1 MNVST
6 LLLEWGSLVKS
17 FLSTKRKIGYIF
29 VRRNFELRQIF
40 LTIQHYLLSLAFS
53 IYSRGVFQKYDF
65 CFGLV
70 LIYQAN
76 NSENWRKN
84 DNKHSLSNKDSKRFV
99 CCDKH

>member
-6 LLLEWGSLVKS
+6 LSLEWGSLVKS

-29 VRRNFELRQIF
+29 LRRNF
-40 LTIQHYLLSLAFS
+40 SLGKLFNYSALPTKFS
-53 IYSRGVFQKYDF
+53 FSLYSRGVFQKYDF